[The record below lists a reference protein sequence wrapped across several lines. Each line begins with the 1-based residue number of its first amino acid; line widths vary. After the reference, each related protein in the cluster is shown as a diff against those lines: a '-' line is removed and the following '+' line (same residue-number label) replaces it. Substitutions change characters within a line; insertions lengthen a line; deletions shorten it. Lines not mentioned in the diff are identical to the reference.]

1 MTRRTSALFLAALIA
16 LAPGVALAEEHE
28 SASTLVWHCVN
39 LLALL
44 AVIGYFARNP
54 VRAFLAERRGKIEE
68 GIEGARAELAA
79 AERRLAE
86 CRERIASLDGELEGI
101 RGAVRAQAEAERDRL
116 LAEARAAA
124 ERIGRDAQA
133 AVEQEARAARGRLR
147 AEAAELSV
155 RLAGELL
162 SRQVTNDDRSR
173 LVDEFVQRIEAEPP
187 RSAPRS

>member
-1 MTRRTSALFLAALIA
+1 VLIVTLLVA

-28 SASTLVWHCVN
+28 SGSMLFWHGAN

-54 VRAFLAERRGKIEE
+54 VRAFLAERRGKIEQ
-68 GIEGARAELAA
+68 GIDGARAELAA
-79 AERRLAE
+79 AESRLAE
-86 CRERIASLDGELEGI
+86 CRARIASLDRELEGI

-124 ERIGRDAQA
+124 ERIGRDARA
-133 AVEQEARAARGRLR
+133 AVEQEARAAREQLR

-162 SRQVTNDDRSR
+162 GRQVTNADRAR